1 MIDVYPV
8 QDALAVIEDESLGNG
23 GGPYNLL
30 KDLSK
35 MGVEIPLTGVGLV
48 GKDSDGDYILKDC
61 KNFAIDCE
69 LIKVTNEAPTSYT
82 DVMSVNS
89 TGRRTF
95 FHQRGANALLNES
108 HFDLSKCNA
117 WLLHLAYLNLL
128 DSLDFIDDSG
138 YTGAT
143 HVLKKAR
150 ELGMKTSID
159 LVSVES
165 DMFNRVIKPS
175 LPFVDYFL
183 LNEIEAERIAD
194 VQIVKGEEVD
204 LEAVGNAAEK
214 LIGMGIGNLVVIH
227 FPDGALAMDT
237 NGKNYVQGS
246 LYVPTEEIKG
256 TVGAGDS
263 FAAGMLYGLHENWP
277 IDKCLNLAVCV
288 SASCLYDATTSGGIL
303 PLNECLALGEKYG
316 YRKIVKI
323 QD

>member
-1 MIDVYPV
+1 MIDVYPP

-35 MGVEIPLTGVGLV
+35 MGVGIPLTGVGVV
-48 GKDSDGDYILKDC
+48 GDDSDGSYILDDC
-61 KNFAIDCE
+61 RKSGIDCE
-69 LIKVTNEAPTSYT
+69 LIKVTQEAPTSYT
-82 DVMSVNS
+82 DVMSVKS

-128 DSLDFIDDSG
+128 DSLEIIDDCG

-150 ELGMKTSID
+150 ELGMKTSVD

-165 DMFNRVIKPS
+165 DIFNRVIKPS

-183 LNEIEAERIAD
+183 LNEIEAEHIAD
-194 VQIVKGEEVD
+194 IQIVKGEEVD
-204 LEAVGNAAEK
+204 LESVGYAAEK
-214 LIGMGIGNLVVIH
+214 LIEMGIGELVVIH
-227 FPDGALAMDT
+227 YPAGALAMDT
-237 NGKNYVQGS
+237 TGKKYVQGS
-246 LYVPTEEIKG
+246 LRVPTEEIIG

-263 FAAGMLYGLHENWP
+263 FAAGMLYGLHEDWS
-277 IDKCLNLAVCV
+277 IEQCLNLAVCV

-316 YRKIVKI
+316 YR
-323 QD
+323 

>member
-1 MIDVYPV
+1 MIDVYPA

-35 MGVEIPLTGVGLV
+35 MGVGIPLTGVGLV

-61 KNFAIDCE
+61 KNSAIDCE

-143 HVLKKAR
+143 HVLKRAR

-165 DMFNRVIKPS
+165 DMFNHVIKPS

-183 LNEIEAERIAD
+183 LNEIEYIR
-194 VQIVKGEEVD
+194 QIIFF
-204 LEAVGNAAEK
+204 
-214 LIGMGIGNLVVIH
+214 LIISII
-227 FPDGALAMDT
+227 
-237 NGKNYVQGS
+237 Y
-246 LYVPTEEIKG
+246 
-256 TVGAGDS
+256 
-263 FAAGMLYGLHENWP
+263 
-277 IDKCLNLAVCV
+277 
-288 SASCLYDATTSGGIL
+288 
-303 PLNECLALGEKYG
+303 
-316 YRKIVKI
+316 YR
-323 QD
+323 

>member
-1 MIDVYPV
+1 MIDVYPP

-35 MGVEIPLTGVGLV
+35 MGVGIPLTGVGLV
-48 GKDSDGDYILKDC
+48 GDDSDGSHILEDC
-61 KNFAIDCE
+61 RKSGIDCE
-69 LIKVTNEAPTSYT
+69 LIKVTQEAPTSYT
-82 DVMSVNS
+82 DVMSVKS

-95 FHQRGANALLNES
+95 FHQRGANALLKES

-128 DSLDFIDDSG
+128 DSLEIIDDCG

-143 HVLKKAR
+143 HVLKRAR
-150 ELGMKTSID
+150 ELGMKTSVD

-194 VQIVKGEEVD
+194 IKIVKGEEVD

-214 LIGMGIGNLVVIH
+214 LIEMGIGKLVVIH
-227 FPDGALAMDT
+227 YPDGALAMDT
-237 NGKNYVQGS
+237 NGNKYLQGS
-246 LYVPTEEIKG
+246 LRVPPEEIIG
-256 TVGAGDS
+256 AVGAGDS
-263 FAAGMLYGLHENWP
+263 FAAGMLYGLHEDWP
-277 IDKCLNLAVCV
+277 IEQCLNLAVCV

-303 PLNECLALGEKYG
+303 PLDECLALGEKYG
-316 YRKIVKI
+316 YR
-323 QD
+323 

>member
-1 MIDVYPV
+1 MIDVYPP

-35 MGVEIPLTGVGLV
+35 MEVRIPLTGVGLV
-48 GKDSDGDYILKDC
+48 GEDSDGEHILNDC
-61 KNFAIDCE
+61 KNSAIDCE
-69 LIKVTNEAPTSYT
+69 LVKVTNEAPTSYT
-82 DVMSVNS
+82 DVMSVKS

-108 HFDLSKCNA
+108 HFDLSKSNA

-128 DSLDFIDDSG
+128 DSLDIIDDSG

-175 LPFVDYFL
+175 LPFVNYFL

-194 VQIVKGEEVD
+194 IQIVKGEEVD
-204 LEAVGNAAEK
+204 LESVGNAAEK
-214 LIGMGIGNLVVIH
+214 LIEMGIGNLVVIH
-227 FPDGALAMDT
+227 YPDGALAMDT
-237 NGKNYVQGS
+237 NGKKYVQGS
-246 LYVPTEEIKG
+246 LRVSTEEIKG

-263 FAAGMLYGLHENWP
+263 FAAGMLYGLHEDWP

-316 YRKIVKI
+316 YRKIV
-323 QD
+323 

>member
-1 MIDVYPV
+1 MVDVYPA

-35 MGVEIPLTGVGLV
+35 MGVGIPLTGVGLV

-61 KNFAIDCE
+61 KNSAIDCE

-143 HVLKKAR
+143 HVLKRAR

-165 DMFNRVIKPS
+165 DMFNHVIKPS

-227 FPDGALAMDT
+227 FTDGALAMDT
-237 NGKNYVQGS
+237 NGKNHVQGS
-246 LYVPTEEIKG
+246 LRVPTEEIKG

-263 FAAGMLYGLHENWP
+263 FAAGMLYGLHEDWP
-277 IDKCLNLAVCV
+277 IDECLNLAVCV

-316 YRKIVKI
+316 YRNIV
-323 QD
+323 

>member
-1 MIDVYPV
+1 MIDVYPA

-35 MGVEIPLTGVGLV
+35 MGVGIPLTGVGLV

-61 KNFAIDCE
+61 KNSAIDCE

-143 HVLKKAR
+143 HVLKRAR

-165 DMFNRVIKPS
+165 NMFNRVIKPS
-175 LPFVDYFL
+175 LQFVDYFL

-227 FPDGALAMDT
+227 FTDGALAMDT
-237 NGKNYVQGS
+237 NGKNHVQGS
-246 LYVPTEEIKG
+246 LRVPIEEIKG

-263 FAAGMLYGLHENWP
+263 FAAGMLYGLHEDWP
-277 IDKCLNLAVCV
+277 IDECLNLAVCV

-316 YRKIVKI
+316 YRNIV
-323 QD
+323 